1 MCTLMGSFWTK
12 YLMFELKKYRE
23 LCLIA
28 LTIDAKFEGKLTYAF
43 KNDMK
48 NFATFHRLKN
58 SDIILESKI
67 VGLNQNNNLKQ
78 PHWPD
83 ALRKLYVT
91 WK

>member
-58 SDIILESKI
+58 SDFILESKI
-67 VGLNQNNNLKQ
+67 VGLNQNNNFKQ